1 MMQKVAV
8 QAVRAEPLKRG
19 AQGVGYVAAA
29 FGVFR
34 NQPETRCAAAPYDA
48 FSVSVSA

>member
-29 FGVFR
+29 LGVFR
-34 NQPETRCAAAPYDA
+34 NQPETRGAAATDDA
-48 FSVSVSA
+48 FSVAVSA